1 MAVVQV
7 CSVHGFN
14 VHLNYNDCRGGKTP
28 AVLNTAILL
37 LFNLLEGGR
46 GGERERGR
54 GREREREREGKG
66 NPNCLDILTKL
77 QVMNND

>member
-1 MAVVQV
+1 MLLV
-7 CSVHGFN
+7 
-14 VHLNYNDCRGGKTP
+14 LYNYNDCRGGKTP

-46 GGERERGR
+46 GEEGES
-54 GREREREREGKG
+54 EREGKG